1 MQPLFPTSLAIIL
14 HRAMDLLC
22 CALDTGCQSTDCFLF
37 IFLTEAEK
45 CPKSTISGWLCA
57 LYVVFFVFVF
67 LFYCILKVKPQ
78 HTCCQVVCVCFAW
91 RCIRVCVFI
100 VLVVEGKPCAD
111 QMVTSKVMIHK
122 AASRIYPLIDLLG
135 DNLIPQ
141 QYLLII
147 LQVNYVQNRLFY
159 PQMNTKPYT
168 YL

>member
-1 MQPLFPTSLAIIL
+1 MFVSL
-14 HRAMDLLC
+14 
-22 CALDTGCQSTDCFLF
+22 
-37 IFLTEAEK
+37 
-45 CPKSTISGWLCA
+45 
-57 LYVVFFVFVF
+57 
-67 LFYCILKVKPQ
+67 
-78 HTCCQVVCVCFAW
+78 VCLV
-91 RCIRVCVFI
+91 I
-100 VLVVEGKPCAD
+100 VLVVEGEACAD

-147 LQVNYVQNRLFY
+147 LQVNYVQNGLFY